1 MLFINFL
8 VYYKKGILKN
18 KKRPFECG
26 FDSEIKL
33 LRPFSIQFFLVALI
47 FLIFDVELILLFPL
61 IGLLGSYVRLKIKI
75 IFFFFILFL
84 RLGVFLE

>member
-1 MLFINFL
+1 MLLLMLLVRRLVLFINFL

-47 FLIFDVELILLFPL
+47 FQPIHYL
-61 IGLLGSYVRLKIKI
+61 
-75 IFFFFILFL
+75 
-84 RLGVFLE
+84 